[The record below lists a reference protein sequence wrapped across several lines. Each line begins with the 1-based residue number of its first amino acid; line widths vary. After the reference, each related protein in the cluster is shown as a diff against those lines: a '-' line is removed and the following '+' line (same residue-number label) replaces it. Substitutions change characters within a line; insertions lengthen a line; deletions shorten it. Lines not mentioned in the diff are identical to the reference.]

1 VTAAIKDELSRLP
14 VGSACCRRAEVSAV
28 LRFAGGVYL
37 AAGRVQVQAELDNA
51 LVARRL
57 RREIG
62 ELFGGPA
69 DVWVLPAGSSRPG
82 PRYLVRVEH
91 GAALA
96 RFVGLID
103 QAGRP
108 VRGLPPMVV
117 TGGGCD
123 AAAAAAA
130 WRGAFMA
137 RGSLTGSGRSAA
149 LQVSCPGPEEGLALV
164 GAARRLGVLATSTR
178 VRGADRV
185 LIRDS
190 AAVGVLLHQ
199 LGASQGVLVWQEQ
212 QLRRQMRAGNNRL
225 ATFDDPN
232 QRRSATAAAATVTS
246 VQEALALL
254 TGQDSEHLLVVGRL
268 RLAHPQASLEQ
279 LGALADPPMTKD
291 AVAGRLRRLLAR
303 ADWRAVSL
311 GLPATRAAARL
322 GLLPAVD
329 QG

>member
-1 VTAAIKDELSRLP
+1 
-14 VGSACCRRAEVSAV
+14 
-28 LRFAGGVYL
+28 
-37 AAGRVQVQAELDNA
+37 
-51 LVARRL
+51 
-57 RREIG
+57 
-62 ELFGGPA
+62 
-69 DVWVLPAGSSRPG
+69 
-82 PRYLVRVEH
+82 
-91 GAALA
+91 
-96 RFVGLID
+96 
-103 QAGRP
+103 
-108 VRGLPPMVV
+108 
-117 TGGGCD
+117 
-123 AAAAAAA
+123 
-130 WRGAFMA
+130 MA

-149 LQVSCPGPEEGLALV
+149 LQVTFPGPEEGLALV

-185 LIRDS
+185 VIRDS

-199 LGASQGVLVWQEQ
+199 LGASQGVLAWQEQ

-254 TGQDSEHLLVVGRL
+254 TGQDSEQLLVAGRL
-268 RLAHPQASLEQ
+268 RHPQASLEQ

-303 ADWRAVSL
+303 ADRRAAAL
-311 GLPATRAAARL
+311 GLPTTRAAVSP